1 MGKKYIIELED
12 ENYHQYSDSEPSDYL
27 WKVKGF
33 NALVFDEV
41 GISKLTPYTE
51 PDLKQIKADAYNDGY
66 KAGREAEKVRQPDLE
81 KVRQKAYDKA
91 YADAVCNCSEGCS
104 HVEQVK
110 VDAYL
115 KGLNDGQ
122 GVIFASTQNNAFNNG
137 YKKCLEDMEQVRI
150 EAFQEGKK
158 QAKVQAE
165 LDVCHDIENV
175 AKENYKAGLSDAWEV
190 TRKIRDMT
198 WKEQREIFGTD
209 IYADIIALSA
219 SEAIEKIRQYEQ
231 EQKEIK
237 VGDEVKSGDEKYIVL
252 QKYLNN
258 IDEPMAVL
266 FNRRDEEISV
276 FHLYNGNGAI
286 FEKTGRHFSEI
297 AKVLAKMKEN

>member
-41 GISKLTPYTE
+41 GISKLTPYTA
-51 PDLKQIKADAYNDGY
+51 PDLEQIKADAYNDGY

-110 VDAYL
+110 ADAYL

-122 GVIFASTQNNAFNNG
+122 GVIFAST
-137 YKKCLEDMEQVRI
+137 
-150 EAFQEGKK
+150 
-158 QAKVQAE
+158 
-165 LDVCHDIENV
+165 
-175 AKENYKAGLSDAWEV
+175 
-190 TRKIRDMT
+190 
-198 WKEQREIFGTD
+198 
-209 IYADIIALSA
+209 
-219 SEAIEKIRQYEQ
+219 
-231 EQKEIK
+231 
-237 VGDEVKSGDEKYIVL
+237 
-252 QKYLNN
+252 
-258 IDEPMAVL
+258 
-266 FNRRDEEISV
+266 
-276 FHLYNGNGAI
+276 
-286 FEKTGRHFSEI
+286 
-297 AKVLAKMKEN
+297 